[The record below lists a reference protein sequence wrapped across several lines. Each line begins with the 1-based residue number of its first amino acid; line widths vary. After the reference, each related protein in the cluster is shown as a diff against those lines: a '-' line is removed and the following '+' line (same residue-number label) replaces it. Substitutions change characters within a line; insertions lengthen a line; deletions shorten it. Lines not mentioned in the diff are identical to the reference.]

1 VIALIGLGLAIFV
14 AAFFSLA
21 EMTIIATGRLR
32 LRHWVLET
40 MRGSSWM
47 AADTFDR
54 PYRLLTPI
62 LVGHT
67 LAVCGAAALAAGAL
81 DAPGRRPFL
90 LAALTAAVLVPP
102 LYLLGEIVPRV
113 VAGARA
119 HQLFPAIAWVLR
131 ACAWVFRP
139 ILALADGLTGLLLRP
154 LGFWTERPAALS
166 RRSLEG
172 LLIESERVG
181 IVEPAERE
189 IIAGVFDFGRTPV
202 RNVMTPADRIVS
214 VPSGSRVS
222 EIIALIRETGY
233 SRIPLAG
240 SEPGQIAGMVHV
252 FDLFKSPPEDLPH
265 PRPVVYTSPEKPC
278 DELLLEMKRSRCHLA
293 IVVEGGQTTGMVTL
307 EDLVEELVG
316 EIRDEHDSGG

>member
-1 VIALIGLGLAIFV
+1 MIALIGLSLAILM

-21 EMTIIATGRLR
+21 EMTIMATGRLR

-67 LAVCGAAALAAGAL
+67 LAVSAAAAFGA
-81 DAPGRRPFL
+81 DAIDGPGRAPL
-90 LAALTAAVLVPP
+90 VLAALTAVVVVPP
-102 LYLLGEIVPRV
+102 LYLLGEIAPRV
-113 VAGARA
+113 VAGAQA
-119 HQLFPAIAWVLR
+119 QQLFPAIARVLR
-131 ACAWVFRP
+131 ACAWIFRP
-139 ILALADGLTGLLLRP
+139 ILALADGLTGLVLRP
-154 LGFWTERPAALS
+154 LGFWTERPAVLS

-172 LLIESERVG
+172 LLKESERVG

-202 RNVMTPADRIVS
+202 REVMTPAHKIVS
-214 VPSGSRVS
+214 APPGSRVS
-222 EIIALIRETGY
+222 EITELIRETGY

-240 SEPGQIAGMVHV
+240 GEPGQIVGMVHV
-252 FDLFKSPPEDLPH
+252 FDLFKSPAEDLPH
-265 PRPVVYTSPEKPC
+265 PRPIVTTPPGKPC
-278 DELLLEMKRSRCHLA
+278 DELLIEMKRSRCHLA
-293 IVVEGGQTTGMVTL
+293 IVVEGDRTVGMVTL